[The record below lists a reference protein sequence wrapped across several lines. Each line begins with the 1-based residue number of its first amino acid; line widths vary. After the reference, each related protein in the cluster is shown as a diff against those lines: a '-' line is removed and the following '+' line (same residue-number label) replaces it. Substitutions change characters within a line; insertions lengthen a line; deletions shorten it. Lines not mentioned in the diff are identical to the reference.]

1 MRYRPTAPS
10 VNEHIGSTGRLRNLG
25 RRMQA
30 APGIAPSFFLIHVH
44 TTKCRESKD
53 YPRRQERDMFS
64 SALSIYLSIWLSV
77 LSICLSVLSVRPS
90 IHLFLMLFV
99 ISAVAGRKA
108 FAVER
113 LSKSKPTSLG
123 VNQFCLSIKLR
134 PAKTCNGSQPAL
146 TNIAFFGLCFANRL

>member
-64 SALSIYLSIWLSV
+64 SALSIYLSIYLAICPIY
-77 LSICLSVLSVRPS
+77 LSICPICPS
-90 IHLFLMLFV
+90 IHP
-99 ISAVAGRKA
+99 S
-108 FAVER
+108 
-113 LSKSKPTSLG
+113 LSDAICDFRCG
-123 VNQFCLSIKLR
+123 W
-134 PAKTCNGSQPAL
+134 AKGIRSGTALQVQAYESRSQPVLFEYQAEACKNL
-146 TNIAFFGLCFANRL
+146 QWLATSSHKHCIFRTVLC